1 MDLNKHKIY
10 NKNQIVIGNPV
21 VPNEIY
27 TNLNIEKNVL
37 NLNGKIILSVGRM
50 HHVKGFDILI
60 KAFSEVI
67 KEEDA
72 YLVLLGQGPDEVKL
86 KSLCKALKIHDSVIF
101 RGFVKNPWP
110 FYNEADLFVSAS
122 RWEGF
127 GNSIVE
133 SLALG
138 TPVIVSDC
146 PGGPRDIINNGEFG
160 DIAHVGDYF
169 QLKDLILKNLSQPI
183 DKKIIIDRSKKY
195 SIENIINEYSSA
207 IFK

>member
-1 MDLNKHKIY
+1 M
-10 NKNQIVIGNPV
+10 
-21 VPNEIY
+21 
-27 TNLNIEKNVL
+27 
-37 NLNGKIILSVGRM
+37 
-50 HHVKGFDILI
+50 
-60 KAFSEVI
+60 
-67 KEEDA
+67 
-72 YLVLLGQGPDEVKL
+72 
-86 KSLCKALKIHDSVIF
+86 
-101 RGFVKNPWP
+101 
-110 FYNEADLFVSAS
+110 
-122 RWEGF
+122 
-127 GNSIVE
+127 
-133 SLALG
+133 G